1 MATDQAEAAYQR
13 ALTGLKQ
20 RGIKMSLEI
29 GRYRHYKGNEYEVI
43 GVAKHSEDESEL
55 VVYKPL
61 YGEQRLWVRP
71 LQMFIETVQV
81 NGEAKPRFE
90 YIG

>member
-1 MATDQAEAAYQR
+1 
-13 ALTGLKQ
+13 
-20 RGIKMSLEI
+20 MSLEI
-29 GRYRHYKGNEYEVI
+29 GRYRHYKGNEYEVM

-81 NGEAKPRFE
+81 NGETKPRFK
-90 YIG
+90 YID

>member
-1 MATDQAEAAYQR
+1 
-13 ALTGLKQ
+13 
-20 RGIKMSLEI
+20 MSLEI

-43 GVAKHSEDESEL
+43 GVAKHSEDETEL
-55 VVYKPL
+55 VVYQPL
-61 YGEQRLWVRP
+61 YNHNSGERGLWGRP

-81 NGEAKPRFE
+81 NGETKPRFE

>member
-1 MATDQAEAAYQR
+1 MATAQTKTVRYPTIIDFKK
-13 ALTGLKQ
+13 GNN
-20 RGIKMSLEI
+20 MSLEI
-29 GRYRHYKGNEYEVI
+29 GRYRHYKGNEYEVMGI
-43 GVAKHSEDESEL
+43 AKHSEDESEL
-55 VVYKPL
+55 VVYTPL

>member
-1 MATDQAEAAYQR
+1 
-13 ALTGLKQ
+13 
-20 RGIKMSLEI
+20 MSLEI
-29 GRYRHYKGNEYEVI
+29 GRYRHYKGNEYEII

-71 LQMFIETVQV
+71 LRMFIETVQV
-81 NGEAKPRFE
+81 DGETKPRFE
-90 YIG
+90 YIS